1 MECFKTNIRFTW
13 NTNNNS
19 AAKDKYQKRI
29 SRRRNPFK
37 FFFSPFVCSTLGY
50 VHLPNKQKQ
59 RSFSNNILYV
69 QNYTYTFVISFI
81 QRKRKKKFYFLCI
94 HTCTE
99 WNLWSFTPGSI
110 SSLFFL
116 YTALIWVS
124 VFGIC
129 FQNNLTFPLKLIRTC
144 DLQNLS

>member
-1 MECFKTNIRFTW
+1 MRFFSHSHFTHFFKMECFKTNIRFTW

-81 QRKRKKKFYFLCI
+81 QRKRKKNSIFCVFTHAQSEIFGVLLQVPFLLYF
-94 HTCTE
+94 
-99 WNLWSFTPGSI
+99 
-110 SSLFFL
+110 FFIRHS
-116 YTALIWVS
+116 YEFPFSEYVS
-124 VFGIC
+124 KIV
-129 FQNNLTFPLKLIRTC
+129 
-144 DLQNLS
+144 